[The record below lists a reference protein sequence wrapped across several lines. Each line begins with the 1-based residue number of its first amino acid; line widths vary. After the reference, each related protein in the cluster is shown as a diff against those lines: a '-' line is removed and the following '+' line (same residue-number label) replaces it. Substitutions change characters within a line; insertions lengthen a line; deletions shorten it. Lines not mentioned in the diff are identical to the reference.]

1 MIKLLKETFFEP
13 RGIFILGSLALC
25 IFLPLSPHKYILLGG
40 FSIIAIEVVFILLY
54 YKTKFR
60 VGVVK

>member
-40 FSIIAIEVVFILLY
+40 FSIEVVFILLY